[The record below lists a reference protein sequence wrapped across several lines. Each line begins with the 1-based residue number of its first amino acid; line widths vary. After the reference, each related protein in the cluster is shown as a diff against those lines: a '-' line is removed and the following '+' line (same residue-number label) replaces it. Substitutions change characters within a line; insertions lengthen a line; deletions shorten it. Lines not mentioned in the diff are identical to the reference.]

1 MALAVEVCSINSGL
15 TTLADVVT
23 SVFGFHFKRSL
34 NFNLGIVFASKDWV
48 LIAVMG
54 KCNFKSHWEEDDRF
68 KDWVSRG
75 KDKHH
80 VVCSACRR
88 ELNLGTSGT
97 ANLLKHSRTM
107 RHKVAMRRVASEG
120 RERAAFTLAF
130 APPAAESSGSHRSQA
145 QGQSQKQPQPS
156 TSVSTQDSVTL
167 VSKDTMKAEVLWTL
181 RTIVHHQ
188 SYSSNADIGEV
199 FALMF
204 PDSEIAKAFKCGED
218 KSSYLAKFGL
228 APYFTKLIEDEIRKV
243 GTYVLMFDESLCNVT
258 GEKQLDLHIR
268 YWTATE
274 GVASRYLTSR
284 FLGHAKATDLQENI
298 LVKLIFIF
306 SIL

>member
-1 MALAVEVCSINSGL
+1 MKHKDAV
-15 TTLADVVT
+15 
-23 SVFGFHFKRSL
+23 
-34 NFNLGIVFASKDWV
+34 
-48 LIAVMG
+48 
-54 KCNFKSHWEEDDRF
+54 
-68 KDWVSRG
+68 
-75 KDKHH
+75 
-80 VVCSACRR
+80 
-88 ELNLGTSGT
+88 
-97 ANLLKHSRTM
+97 
-107 RHKVAMRRVASEG
+107 RRVTSEG
-120 RERAAFTLAF
+120 RERATFALAF
-130 APPAAESSGSHRSQA
+130 APPAAASSSS
-145 QGQSQKQPQPS
+145 QGQSQKPPQPS
-156 TSVSTQDSVTL
+156 TSTSTQDSVTL

-228 APYFTKLIEDEIRKV
+228 APYFTKLVEDEIRKA

-274 GVASRYLTSR
+274 GVASRYLTSK

-298 LVKLIFIF
+298 LVK
-306 SIL
+306 